1 VGCGVGGGGGGG
13 GGGVLADYSSES
25 CEGAQSLHLP
35 MSD

>member
-1 VGCGVGGGGGGG
+1 V
-13 GGGVLADYSSES
+13 GGVLADYSSES